1 MERLV
6 ESLGVTSLSKSQ
18 VSEMAKELDEAVEAF
33 RTRPLDAGPYTFV
46 AADALVLK
54 VRENG
59 RAVAQSNW
67 TYYDCPRPDS
77 ETVAQCRLALGVVP
91 DGERVR
97 GIDTQTGR
105 TRPILAIRVL
115 ERGLDR
121 VPHARSLASPL
132 GAAAAAI
139 SASHAVSADGH
150 NSCSMQIGS
159 ASYYSSSTASEQ
171 LSPQTPSIPTA
182 GSTSKPPVDL
192 LGDRVGRFRAGDA
205 YHSRY
210 DHIRANFKRAV
221 RRSQAIGPTE
231 CACRASFAL
240 QQPGC

>member
-1 MERLV
+1 M
-6 ESLGVTSLSKSQ
+6 
-18 VSEMAKELDEAVEAF
+18 EAF

-159 ASYYSSSTASEQ
+159 ASYYSSSTGVGTIVTADSIDSHCWVNEQ
-171 LSPQTPSIPTA
+171 V
-182 GSTSKPPVDL
+182 TSRPP
-192 LGDRVGRFRAGDA
+192 RRPRRPI
-205 YHSRY
+205 SR
-210 DHIRANFKRAV
+210 R
-221 RRSQAIGPTE
+221 
-231 CACRASFAL
+231 
-240 QQPGC
+240 